1 MVSMAKPLPCFG
13 AAAFKVNGMKIS
25 GGSALG
31 AGIKRFFS
39 SLVLLRDRE
48 RVRYLEDPEVASD
61 RVGRA
66 LAYLRD
72 RLRQLVS
79 VELSLPGTYYQ
90 EVRAYPIAERKDLK
104 AVLANERPTA
114 PFPSERQTAILEV
127 GERRSL
133 VGHWYFPEALVLP
146 PRSLLRLRIPASAPL
161 LYAAPEGQALYQL
174 GDHYLLTERFPDSRR
189 CIESRDLNALLN
201 TGLPALAPQPV
212 TPEDLLWRPE
222 FGRGLLHFLA
232 ASQRANTVAFK
243 TPSLEARS
251 SLRRKGLV
259 AAALAALYF
268 AIVTPAVY
276 FGQQAAEAG
285 AFARAEQARA
295 LRSELAKVE
304 RYNAVVDDVTRFAA
318 RTASLEKSFDLTFL
332 LSRPPHRVE
341 TVRYVGGATEIY
353 GFTPSVSELLAT
365 IENST
370 LECQPQLI
378 RPVQRRGDLE
388 SFAVL
393 CEGVQGL

>member
-1 MVSMAKPLPCFG
+1 
-13 AAAFKVNGMKIS
+13 MKTS

-31 AGIKRFFS
+31 AGIKRFLS

-48 RVRYLEDPEVASD
+48 GTRYLEDPEVGSD
-61 RVGRA
+61 RMGRA
-66 LAYLRD
+66 VAYLRD
-72 RLRQLVS
+72 WLRQLIS

-90 EVRAYPIAERKDLK
+90 EVRPYPIAERKDLK

-146 PRSLLRLRIPASAPL
+146 PRSLLRLRIPAAAPL
-161 LYAAPEGQALYQL
+161 LFAAPEGQALFQL
-174 GDHYLLTERFPDSRR
+174 GDYYLLTERFPDSSR
-189 CIESRDLNALLN
+189 CIESRDLNALTN
-201 TGLPALAPQPV
+201 TGLPAPAPQPV
-212 TPEDLLWRPE
+212 TPEELLWRPDL
-222 FGRGLLHFLA
+222 GRGLLRFLA

-243 TPSLEARS
+243 APSAEAREG
-251 SLRRKGLV
+251 LKRKGLL

-276 FGQQAAEAG
+276 FGQEAAEAG
-285 AFARAEQARA
+285 ALARAEQARA
-295 LRSELAKVE
+295 LRGELAKVE

-318 RTASLEKSFDLTFL
+318 KTASLKKSFDLTFL
-332 LSRPPHRVE
+332 LSRPPHQVE

-353 GFTPSVSELLAT
+353 GFTPSVSELLAA
-365 IENST
+365 IENSP

-378 RPVQRRGDLE
+378 RPVQRRGELE

-393 CEGVQGL
+393 CEGGQGL